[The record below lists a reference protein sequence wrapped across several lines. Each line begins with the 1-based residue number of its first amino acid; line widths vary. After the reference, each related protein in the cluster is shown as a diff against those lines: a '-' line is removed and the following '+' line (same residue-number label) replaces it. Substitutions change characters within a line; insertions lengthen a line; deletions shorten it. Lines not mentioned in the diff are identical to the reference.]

1 MQNES
6 NINASIQIGM
16 VVLNFHPARSF
27 DNLPKVAKVT
37 KVTKVTKLIKSFY
50 KIAQGE
56 SQHVK

>member
-6 NINASIQIGM
+6 NISAPIQIGM

-27 DNLPKVAKVT
+27 DNLP